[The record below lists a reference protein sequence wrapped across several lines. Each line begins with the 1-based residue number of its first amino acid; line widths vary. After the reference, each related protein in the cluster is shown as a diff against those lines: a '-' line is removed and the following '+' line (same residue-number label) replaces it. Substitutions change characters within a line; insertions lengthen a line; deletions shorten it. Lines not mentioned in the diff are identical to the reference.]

1 MPYAPELKSVV
12 ARYAKSLAV
21 PNGLQQLHERKKHR
35 PEAKHMALGPA
46 IVLTSLSAFEG
57 FLEEFVAVVGA
68 KRGLSFAQIAK
79 LANTN
84 SPSLRDF
91 EKNLVSQLGYWS
103 PSTWRSQFSLTVF
116 SPPALGQSNWWTEAD
131 ISWEQTLDQAD
142 GWLQVRHSLAH
153 GLTRGY
159 LSEHWPTPM
168 RQGLHASSVL
178 RPQKDN
184 KYSLTLH
191 GAITCARVFRHSSEA
206 LVKQTAIA
214 LGEKPPSWRAVP
226 TFPLAGAEQ
235 D

>member
-1 MPYAPELKSVV
+1 MPDAPELRTVV

-21 PNGLQQLHERKKHR
+21 PKGLQELHVRKKHR

-46 IVLTSLSAFEG
+46 IVLTSLSSFEG
-57 FLEEFVAVVGA
+57 FMEEFIAVVGA

-79 LANTN
+79 LAHTN

-91 EKNLVSQLGYWS
+91 EKDLTRQLGAWN
-103 PSTWRSQFSLTVF
+103 PSTWKTDFALKVF
-116 SPPALGQSNWWTEAD
+116 DPPAINGSNWWYETDLTWNQA
-131 ISWEQTLDQAD
+131 LDQAD

-159 LSEHWPTPM
+159 LSEHWPSPM
-168 RQGLHASSVL
+168 RSGIDASSVL
-178 RPQKDN
+178 RPQKNN
-184 KYSLTLH
+184 KFSLTLH
-191 GAITCARVFRHSSEA
+191 GAITCARIFRHCSEA
-206 LVKQTAIA
+206 LVTQSAHA

-226 TFPLAGAEQ
+226 SFPLSSEE

>member
-1 MPYAPELKSVV
+1 MPSAPELSSVV
-12 ARYAKSLAV
+12 SRYAKSLAV
-21 PNGLQQLHERKKHR
+21 PKGLQELHVRKKHR

-46 IVLTSLSAFEG
+46 IVLTSMSAFEG
-57 FLEEFVAVVGA
+57 FMEEFIAVVGA

-79 LANTN
+79 TAHTN

-91 EKNLVSQLGYWS
+91 EKDLVKQLGPWA
-103 PSTWRSQFSLTVF
+103 PTTWRHDFELRVF
-116 SPPALGQSNWWTEAD
+116 SPPSVAASNWWTETD
-131 ISWEQTLDQAD
+131 ISFDEALDQAD

-159 LSEHWPTPM
+159 LSEHWPSPM
-168 RQGLHASSVL
+168 RTGIAASSVL

-184 KYSLTLH
+184 KFSLTLH
-191 GAITCARVFRHSSEA
+191 GAITCARVLRHSSEA
-206 LVKQTAIA
+206 LVKQTALA

-226 TFPLAGAEQ
+226 SFPLSTTQ